1 MRGAVTALGAEDE
14 PVEIEPDED
23 GELLAYVF
31 KTTADPYTG
40 RINML
45 RVYSGV
51 LALGLARRSTST
63 RSEKERIGQLAA
75 PEGKEMTPIDELGPG
90 DIGAVAEA
98 ARDPRRRRPRRE
110 GRRRCTSRRS
120 TCRRR

>member
-1 MRGAVTALGAEDE
+1 MRGAVTALDAEGE

-51 LALGLARRSTST
+51 LRSDSH
-63 RSEKERIGQLAA
+63 
-75 PEGKEMTPIDELGPG
+75 
-90 DIGAVAEA
+90 VAE
-98 ARDPRRRRPRRE
+98 RDPRREGADRPALRAARARR
-110 GRRRCTSRRS
+110 
-120 TCRRR
+120 